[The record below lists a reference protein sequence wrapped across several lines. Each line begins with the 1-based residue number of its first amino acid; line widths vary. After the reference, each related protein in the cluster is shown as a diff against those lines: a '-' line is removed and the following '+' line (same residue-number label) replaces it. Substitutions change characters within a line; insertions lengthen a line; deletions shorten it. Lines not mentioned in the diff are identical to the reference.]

1 MVDKPDKNS
10 VHIRF
15 DHSTKKL
22 WQDLH
27 YPYGSYT
34 SFFRHL
40 MLLERYWRTGALQ
53 ISEGA
58 TSKASNY
65 LRSVRNRVEGY
76 EESHKRSDAELSA
89 CTRPDLSLPP
99 PPDGALVQVRG
110 CG

>member
-1 MVDKPDKNS
+1 M
-10 VHIRF
+10 
-15 DHSTKKL
+15 L
-22 WQDLH
+22 QDLH

-110 CG
+110 CR